1 MTPDEAIAQWP
12 AGYSLRL
19 WYRPDYNTDDDRWEA
34 ELWFNDGDYMIRSGA
49 TCAAVIMALVEG
61 LET

>member
-12 AGYSLRL
+12 AGYRLSLM
-19 WYRPDYNTDDDRWEA
+19 YQPDYDTDAHRWQA
-34 ELWFNDGDYMIRSGA
+34 ELWFNDGDYMIRSAA
-49 TCAAVIMALVEG
+49 TCAAAILALVEE

>member
-12 AGYSLRL
+12 ASYRLRL
-19 WYRPDYNTDDDRWEA
+19 EYDYNVDADRWQA

-49 TCAAVIMALVEG
+49 TCAAAILALVEE